1 MIEYRVCL
9 NSQPHFA
16 DYWTVEKSRRGLFG
30 RVKWT
35 TAQMYIGGLSS
46 LTRTFKTEA
55 EARAWV
61 AEDKKPRTHVCKP
74 A

>member
-1 MIEYRVCL
+1 MTEYRVCL
-9 NSQPHFA
+9 NTQPHFPL
-16 DYWTVEKSRRGLFG
+16 YWTVEKSEHGLF
-30 RVKWT
+30 RTKWRPVKHHVCH
-35 TAQMYIGGLSS
+35 GLFSV
-46 LTRTFKTEA
+46 THFRTES